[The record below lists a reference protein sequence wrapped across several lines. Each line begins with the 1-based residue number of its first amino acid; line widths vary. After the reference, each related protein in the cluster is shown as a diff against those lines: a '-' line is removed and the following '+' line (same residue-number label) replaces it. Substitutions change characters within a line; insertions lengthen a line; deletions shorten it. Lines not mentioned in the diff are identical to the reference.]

1 MMYIIRVFVALF
13 AVRRE
18 SEPLR
23 CLVVARDVVAVVF
36 ALRKLAYER
45 SVLVVKIE
53 VTPAVALRPMDKLIP
68 LFMKYGF
75 FTSRYT
81 LERSS
86 TSVCVSPLTRTAT
99 RSMRFRS
106 RLDRLM

>member
-45 SVLVVKIE
+45 SVRVVKIE
-53 VTPAVALRPMDKLIP
+53 VTPAVPLRPMDKQP
-68 LFMKYGF
+68 AVV
-75 FTSRYT
+75 SEVRHHHH
-81 LERSS
+81 ED
-86 TSVCVSPLTRTAT
+86 SVGALLNESVYLAVNTDGHQA
-99 RSMRFRS
+99 
-106 RLDRLM
+106 